1 MMNADLDQTQ
11 PTPSAGDAERRILTV
26 PNQLTAARLVLSMV
40 LFVLLSLPDPLFLAS
55 LVVFVVAA
63 GTDWMDGYYA
73 RKHGQVSILGRI
85 FDPFADKI
93 IICGVF
99 ICLVRFEGAGG
110 DYGAGSGVA
119 AWMAVVV
126 VGRELLVTALRG
138 HFEQQG
144 VDFSAS
150 QAGKWKMAF
159 QCVAV
164 GVSLFYLRFF
174 GEAWM
179 PAWAP
184 TAVVAS
190 VWAAIAMTIY
200 SGLGYVVAALR
211 MIRR

>member
-1 MMNADLDQTQ
+1 M
-11 PTPSAGDAERRILTV
+11 
-26 PNQLTAARLVLSMV
+26 
-40 LFVLLSLPDPLFLAS
+40 
-55 LVVFVVAA
+55 VFVVAA

-73 RKHGQVSILGRI
+73 RKYGQISILGRI

-99 ICLVRFEGAGG
+99 ICLVPLKDSLGRPVVE
-110 DYGAGSGVA
+110 

-144 VDFSAS
+144 TDFSAS
-150 QAGKWKMAF
+150 AAGKWKMVF
-159 QCVAV
+159 QCAAA
-164 GVSLFYLRFF
+164 GMSLFYLHFQA
-174 GEAWM
+174 ETWI
-179 PAWAP
+179 PTWAYA
-184 TAVVAS
+184 AVVGA

-200 SGLGYVVAALR
+200 SGLGYVIASVR

>member
-1 MMNADLDQTQ
+1 MNAGVDEKRSTQ
-11 PTPSAGDAERRILTV
+11 AANSAERRVMTV

-40 LFVLLSLPDPLFLAS
+40 LFVLMSLPKPLLLAS
-55 LVVFVVAA
+55 LVVFVIAA

-73 RKHGQVSILGRI
+73 RKYGQVSILGRI

-99 ICLVRFEGAGG
+99 ICLVPFE
-110 DYGAGSGVA
+110 DQGSGVA

-144 VDFSAS
+144 IDFSAS
-150 QAGKWKMAF
+150 AAGKWKMVF
-159 QCVAV
+159 QCAAA
-164 GVSLFYLRFF
+164 GMSLFYLHFHAT
-174 GEAWM
+174 AWM
-179 PAWAP
+179 PTWAP
-184 TAVVAS
+184 AAVVGA
-190 VWAAIAMTIY
+190 VWVAIAMTIY
-200 SGLGYVVAALR
+200 SGLGYVVASLR